1 MVIVSGLNEHDC
13 DDRYNGSR
21 GWVVV
26 VNNVKKMVTMFN
38 QYWKYLFV
46 TYIDCILKNR
56 HYIEVLLS
64 CFIGP

>member
-21 GWVVV
+21 GWIVV
-26 VNNVKKMVTMFN
+26 VNNVKKKVTMFN

-56 HYIEVLLS
+56 HICGELIYLW
-64 CFIGP
+64 